1 MTYYGSKELADAF
14 RTVRKNTIQIA
25 EEIPENK
32 YNFKAAPDIRSI
44 GQLLTHIA
52 LSTGF
57 QLHVHENKIDDMKK
71 VNFPELVQKFG
82 AEEAKPRTKADIV
95 ALLQTEGDRF
105 ASYLERVPESFLA
118 ERVTMQP
125 GVEPAT
131 KSRFE
136 LLLSGKEHEMHH
148 RAQLMTME
156 RMIGLVPHITRQM
169 QQRMAQAQA
178 TQQGTR

>member
-71 VNFPELVQKFG
+71 VNFPELVQ
-82 AEEAKPRTKADIV
+82 IH
-95 ALLQTEGDRF
+95 
-105 ASYLERVPESFLA
+105 ERSC
-118 ERVTMQP
+118 
-125 GVEPAT
+125 
-131 KSRFE
+131 
-136 LLLSGKEHEMHH
+136 
-148 RAQLMTME
+148 RA
-156 RMIGLVPHITRQM
+156 R
-169 QQRMAQAQA
+169 
-178 TQQGTR
+178 